1 MPVKDE
7 KLKFGVKELLNQR
20 VLHKGVE
27 SEGTMKK
34 WKKKYGLIVMAA
46 LCFGLAACGGA
57 EEAVETEVQATEAV
71 ESDARGEESGFSQAE
86 TTLSPVDDP
95 NEGLGGDLLTEDT
108 VNDFSGFAGIWLG
121 EANNEYDYMEI
132 DAEGNWW
139 LYLAGEIVD
148 DGYLRY
154 EPEWE
159 AIYAYSNRDD
169 SGSRI
174 MMEDGQLYSAAHG
187 YFNPGE
193 GMEYLWYQGGGR
205 LTEDDEPAQ
214 GGGHLTEDDEP
225 AQDEVPA
232 WNGRLEGNTDRHSD
246 GYWSWDSDLCQR
258 NVSEFKGIWY
268 YEGDLAAE
276 TYIVIDGQGNWSY
289 YQRAPGAEAA
299 EMDHG
304 FLGYSTSETSTYY
317 ADSTQYEGVS
327 YRVFEFDEDALVWG
341 DEGVYYLMEK

>member
-1 MPVKDE
+1 MGKS
-7 KLKFGVKELLNQR
+7 KERKTSTLR
-20 VLHKGVE
+20 VAARSERHVGVE

-46 LCFGLAACGGA
+46 LCLSLGLAACGGA
-57 EEAVETEVQATEAV
+57 EEAVETKTQA
-71 ESDARGEESGFSQAE
+71 EESVLAQAE

-121 EANNEYDYMEI
+121 EANNEYDSMEI

-193 GMEYLWYQGGGR
+193 GMEYLWYEDGGR
-205 LTEDDEPAQ
+205 
-214 GGGHLTEDDEP
+214 LTEDDEP

>member
-193 GMEYLWYQGGGR
+193 GMEYLWYQDGGR